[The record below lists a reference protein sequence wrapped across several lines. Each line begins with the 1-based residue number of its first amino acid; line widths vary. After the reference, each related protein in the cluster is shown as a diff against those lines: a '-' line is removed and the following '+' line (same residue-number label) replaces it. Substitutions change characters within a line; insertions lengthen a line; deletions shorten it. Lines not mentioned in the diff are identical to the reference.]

1 MEASMKATQTN
12 RKESKH
18 DRWVIS
24 NGKWVQPTK
33 IVPLQGTNN
42 IVIKEV

>member
-1 MEASMKATQTN
+1 MVADMKATQTN

-18 DRWVIS
+18 DR
-24 NGKWVQPTK
+24 WVQPTK

-42 IVIKEV
+42 IVIERSIEFYL